1 MDFSRSC
8 SLSGWSS
15 LFWKWI
21 KSLYFILLFVDLS
34 FFFFFFFPFRR
45 SCLSTRYFY
54 SYISNYSPSFII
66 ILLLLAVAEVAVEA
80 HNLYLLLLL
89 LCIYFLHIFLF
100 YSWNQSA
107 LLPRI
112 NISHQPPN
120 PLKCLLLIMAAALH
134 LVFING
140 VMRLSSSCLSL
151 SEVKWLHASCLMSQ
165 IKEWDDSGFAP
176 LHTLPPTKHLQD
188 PRCKKTQLSAGD
200 GAINEKKVCVTLWS
214 RVITRHEES
223 RVHSLLINSRVFFCV
238 ISLFD
243 GGNSVFFNININV
256 IKKKKLCVKVET
268 GFKLHIYTSQL
279 LFFIFLNRCPL
290 LGETPSLLPQKKK
303 KNQSFFLSAFV
314 RKKEEEEGEKS

>member
-1 MDFSRSC
+1 MRCDYRFCCCPHVHTSVYWFREFQSWLTPCFSSNPALFTEENIRLHDEENKKLTKMDFSRSC

-107 LLPRI
+107 LLPQ
-112 NISHQPPN
+112 NKHLPPA
-120 PLKCLLLIMAAALH
+120 PQSTQ
-134 LVFING
+134 VFIAYHG
-140 VMRLSSSCLSL
+140 CCFTLSL
-151 SEVKWLHASCLMSQ
+151 H
-165 IKEWDDSGFAP
+165 
-176 LHTLPPTKHLQD
+176 
-188 PRCKKTQLSAGD
+188 
-200 GAINEKKVCVTLWS
+200 
-214 RVITRHEES
+214 
-223 RVHSLLINSRVFFCV
+223 
-238 ISLFD
+238 
-243 GGNSVFFNININV
+243 
-256 IKKKKLCVKVET
+256 
-268 GFKLHIYTSQL
+268 
-279 LFFIFLNRCPL
+279 
-290 LGETPSLLPQKKK
+290 
-303 KNQSFFLSAFV
+303 
-314 RKKEEEEGEKS
+314 